1 MTCINT
7 GRLKDAELLLQT
19 LPLSQLYQDLQ
30 KLQKVTSD
38 VIQPHVLSQL
48 SRSLSLLQTKQ
59 QQLCTHLKTSATA
72 YENME
77 SSLSSKAK
85 AISDHLQYQIYTM
98 DHSMRWH
105 TSFRKDKSLFS
116 YLKNGVCAGI
126 YAGLDVVKFSVGFH
140 ETYAQ
145 GNLSTSV
152 GSASVSGDAKFSL
165 YDNQGFSPS
174 LTVSLVAKAAL
185 AQAVADIHLGNSY
198 VYADGEASV
207 GVGVVKA
214 EGTAVLNKEELTLK
228 GEVGAAAVQ
237 GEVKGSI
244 TILGVSITATGTGE
258 LGAIGAGAEFSSK
271 KGEFSFGAKGSLL
284 AGLGFRVKVNY

>member
-38 VIQPHVLSQL
+38 VIQTHVLSQL

-85 AISDHLQYQIYTM
+85 AISDHLQYQTYTM

-116 YLKNGVCAGI
+116 YLQNGVCAGI
-126 YAGLDVVKFSVGFH
+126 Y
-140 ETYAQ
+140 
-145 GNLSTSV
+145 
-152 GSASVSGDAKFSL
+152 ASVSGDAKFSL

>member
-85 AISDHLQYQIYTM
+85 AISDHFAKINPCLVICKM
-98 DHSMRWH
+98 
-105 TSFRKDKSLFS
+105 
-116 YLKNGVCAGI
+116 V
-126 YAGLDVVKFSVGFH
+126 SV
-140 ETYAQ
+140 
-145 GNLSTSV
+145 
-152 GSASVSGDAKFSL
+152 
-165 YDNQGFSPS
+165 QGFM
-174 LTVSLVAKAAL
+174 LDWML
-185 AQAVADIHLGNSY
+185 
-198 VYADGEASV
+198 
-207 GVGVVKA
+207 
-214 EGTAVLNKEELTLK
+214 
-228 GEVGAAAVQ
+228 
-237 GEVKGSI
+237 
-244 TILGVSITATGTGE
+244 
-258 LGAIGAGAEFSSK
+258 
-271 KGEFSFGAKGSLL
+271 
-284 AGLGFRVKVNY
+284 